1 MEKTNF
7 DYNKFAQ
14 TSQPEQASLAKTFM
28 ANVFSWMFLAL
39 AVTGLTAYAFSHNE
53 QLAQY
58 LFNEITGPTPLFYI
72 AIFSPIVFVFV
83 ISLGLERFSL
93 PVLIGLFLAY
103 SFMMGMSLFFIFS
116 IYTEAHIVQTFFITA
131 GAFAGMAVLGY
142 TTKTDLTKLA
152 SILYMALFGVIIA
165 SIVTMFT
172 GGSTF
177 IIDLIC
183 VVIFTGLTAY
193 KVQWL
198 KNLSAQASLDTVQG
212 KKMALWGAL
221 TLYIT
226 FINLF
231 LTLLRLFG
239 SKR

>member
-1 MEKTNF
+1 
-7 DYNKFAQ
+7 
-14 TSQPEQASLAKTFM
+14 
-28 ANVFSWMFLAL
+28 
-39 AVTGLTAYAFSHNE
+39 
-53 QLAQY
+53 
-58 LFNEITGPTPLFYI
+58 
-72 AIFSPIVFVFV
+72 
-83 ISLGLERFSL
+83 
-93 PVLIGLFLAY
+93 
-103 SFMMGMSLFFIFS
+103 
-116 IYTEAHIVQTFFITA
+116 
-131 GAFAGMAVLGY
+131 
-142 TTKTDLTKLA
+142 
-152 SILYMALFGVIIA
+152 MALFGVIIA
-165 SIVTMFT
+165 SIVTLFT

-198 KNLSAQASLDTVQG
+198 KNLGAQASLDTVQG

>member
-7 DYNKFAQ
+7 DYTKYAQ
-14 TSQPEQASLAKTFM
+14 AQPESSSLTKTFM

-39 AVTGLTAYAFSHNE
+39 AITGATAYLFAHNLQFLSMMITE
-53 QLAQY
+53 
-58 LFNEITGPTPLFYI
+58 TGPTPLFWV
-72 AIFSPIVFVFV
+72 AIFAPIIFPFA
-83 ISLGLERFSL
+83 ISLGLEKFSL
-93 PVLIGLFLAY
+93 PVLIGLFIAY
-103 SFMMGMSLFFIFS
+103 SVLMGMSLFIIFLV
-116 IYTEAHIVQTFFITA
+116 YAEAYIVQTFFITA

-165 SIVTMFT
+165 SVVMMFT

-198 KNLSAQASLDTVQG
+198 KNLGAQASLDTVQG